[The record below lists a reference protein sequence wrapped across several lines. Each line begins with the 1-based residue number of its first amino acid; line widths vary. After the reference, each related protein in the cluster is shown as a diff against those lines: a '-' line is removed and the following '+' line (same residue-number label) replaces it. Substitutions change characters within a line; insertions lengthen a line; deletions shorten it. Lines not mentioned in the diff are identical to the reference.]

1 MMVPMLTPRRPR
13 SRASVLM
20 LALLLVPVVS
30 CSTGDDAEGGSPRAL
45 SVEPTSPSSGDP
57 SGAATPAPDAD
68 ATPSAAP
75 TPTATPTPERPS
87 EVGVPRTD
95 LTPEGAMLEP
105 GDEAVLQDNV
115 GFDPTGPAYHEVQ
128 YVTRITDVIPGD
140 TADLATDDNNIDAA
154 TQDVYYVWS
163 ESTLV
168 WARSASPLNT
178 LHQPSVKG
186 WLADGSAASWVFGV
200 GMDQC
205 TGTSIKEPEVGAV
218 AVGCDAV
225 LVPKGQPLSYVG
237 VLGNPDLTWDV
248 HDTPTTTPVLWRVG

>member
-75 TPTATPTPERPS
+75 TPPPTPERPS

-140 TADLATDDNNIDAA
+140 TADLATDDNTIDAA

-248 HDTPTTTPVLWRVG
+248 HDTPTTTPVLWRLG